1 MHKIVYKCSGNNV
14 YVYIYIYIHWQ
25 YWHTHI
31 QRYIMIYTCIHD
43 AIIFQTHF
51 SKHLHGLC
59 FEKCFL
65 WLLALWGRCS
75 FLACFGGS
83 HQPMALVES
92 FRSLL
97 LCWVGECN
105 MAADPALIGW
115 DSQYVGAL
123 NGIESNDSQSFYV
136 IIICFFYYD
145 SNNCFWFLMISN
157 DLGKE
162 RWRGCEGPRSR
173 GYSAICCWMF
183 RLSGQTCLTKTIC
196 FDLFW

>member
-14 YVYIYIYIHWQ
+14 YVYIHWQ
-25 YWHTHI
+25 YWHTHT
-31 QRYIMIYTCIHD
+31 YTKIYMYTWCNNISD
-43 AIIFQTHF
+43 TLLETPSRTMFR
-51 SKHLHGLC
+51 KV
-59 FEKCFL
+59 FL
-65 WLLALWGRCS
+65 VAYALWGRCS

-136 IIICFFYYD
+136 IIMFFFYYD
-145 SNNCFWFLMISN
+145 YNNCLWFLMISN